1 MEKTGFCDVGC
12 GAGLQLFWGC
22 FWTLTFLANLL
33 LNVNML
39 PTLDSNFFR
48 ENLLKK
54 N

>member
-12 GAGLQLFWGC
+12 GAGLFGGVFGLY
-22 FWTLTFLANLL
+22 LFLANLL

-39 PTLDSNFFR
+39 LTLDSNFFSGKFV
-48 ENLLKK
+48 EK